1 MEESMRLE
9 GKAGVVT
16 GAGSGLG
23 REVLLALTR
32 EGASIVAFDKNPE
45 GGEKC
50 VAEANDAGG
59 TAVFQSGD
67 VTNEDDIADAIARCR
82 EEFGGFDLIHNNAG
96 IQIEQRLHETTN
108 EQWAAVNA
116 VNLTG
121 VFWGCKHAVIAM
133 RDTGGGS
140 IVNTA
145 SILALTGDPFLPA
158 YTATKT
164 GVLGLTRAVAADYAL
179 ENIRCNCV
187 CPGDMETPMIEK
199 YFAATEDPVAARK
212 EMESAYPG
220 KRIAD
225 PREVAMAVLF
235 LASDEASFVNGTS
248 IVVDG
253 GLTANTY

>member
-1 MEESMRLE
+1 MRLE

-32 EGASIVAFDKNPE
+32 EGAKIVAFDRDAD
-45 GGEKC
+45 GGEKA
-50 VAEANDAGG
+50 VAEAVGAGG
-59 TAVFQSGD
+59 TAVFEHGD
-67 VTNEDDIADAIARCR
+67 VTREDDIVSAIARCR

-96 IQIEQRLHETTN
+96 IQIEQRLHETSN
-108 EQWAAVNA
+108 EQWDEVNG
-116 VNLTG
+116 VNLKG

-133 RDTGGGS
+133 RETGGGS

-164 GVLGLTRAVAADYAL
+164 GVLGLTRAVACDYAL
-179 ENIRCNCV
+179 DNIRCNCV

-199 YFAATEDPVAARK
+199 YFAATDDPVAARR

-220 KRIAD
+220 KRIAH
-225 PREVAMAVLF
+225 PRDVAMAVLF
-235 LASDEASFVNGTS
+235 LASDEASFVNGTY
-248 IVVDG
+248 ILVDG